1 MPTRASTTPRQP
13 LDRERVLRAAV
24 ELADTEG
31 IEALTMRRLAARLGV
46 EAMTLYYHVKN
57 KTDVVDGMVDLVTR
71 GGRPCGPRPSPPT
84 TP

>member
-1 MPTRASTTPRQP
+1 M
-13 LDRERVLRAAV
+13 LRAAV
-24 ELADTEG
+24 ELADAEG
-31 IEALTMRRLAARLGV
+31 IDALTMRRLAARLGV

-71 GGRPCGPRPSPPT
+71 EFEPPTPASRGGRRCGPRRSPPT